1 MVTLSV
7 SLSVRVTPR
16 GGRDAIIGMR
26 EDGVLLLR
34 VAAAPVD
41 GAANRSCIALLSD
54 YLGTPRSRIQLTG
67 GATGRDKRFLIET
80 LTEAERDAILRK
92 TQGEKGEAK

>member
-1 MVTLSV
+1 
-7 SLSVRVTPR
+7 
-16 GGRDAIIGMR
+16 
-26 EDGVLLLR
+26 
-34 VAAAPVD
+34 
-41 GAANRSCIALLSD
+41 LSD
-54 YLGTPRSRIQLTG
+54 FLGTPRSRIQLTG